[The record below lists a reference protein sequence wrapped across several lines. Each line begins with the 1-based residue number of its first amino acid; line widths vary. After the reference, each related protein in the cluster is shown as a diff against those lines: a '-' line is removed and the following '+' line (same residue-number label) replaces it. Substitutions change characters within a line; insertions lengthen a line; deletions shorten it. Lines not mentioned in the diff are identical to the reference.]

1 MHRLVLYIGS
11 YFTIL
16 NGADAVVFT
25 GGVGENSAYIR
36 KRVIA
41 ELECLGCFLDDA
53 KNSQTAGQAA
63 VVSHSK
69 SSLKAIVMPTNEE
82 LMIARESLKMF
93 KSPPQRSASRSAGDR
108 RSPIRSSASASAK
121 ESPG

>member
-1 MHRLVLYIGS
+1 MFVHRLVSYIGS

-16 NGADAVVFT
+16 GGADAVVFT

-36 KRVIA
+36 KRVVD
-41 ELECLGCFLDDA
+41 ELACLGCHLDNA
-53 KNSQTAGQAA
+53 KNDKTAGQAGII
-63 VVSHSK
+63 STDK

-93 KSPPQRSASRSAGDR
+93 KAPAP
-108 RSPIRSSASASAK
+108 SSTQTVKS
-121 ESPG
+121 